1 MNETFLCQSV
11 DCPNKCIVHLFNQ
24 ICLASNER
32 CHIFITNLNFEVII
46 AMDLSQGLQCLLSTV
61 GLPASSLLKAVTA
74 VKDTALKQSR
84 WTVCNLLHK
93 LETFYFTIHCCE
105 MWHESKDYSFLFD
118 CTDPFP
124 TMQRNKLSSAIIRT
138 LPLASAYSI
147 DGFFFIQLCFFV
159 KTSDILGGAP
169 FSLTVPPTQ
178 PAVCDVALSF
188 CVISVVCRQWP

>member
-1 MNETFLCQSV
+1 M
-11 DCPNKCIVHLFNQ
+11 
-24 ICLASNER
+24 
-32 CHIFITNLNFEVII
+32 

-84 WTVCNLLHK
+84 WTTCCTNLKH
-93 LETFYFTIHCCE
+93 YFILQFTVVKCGMKARMMVRH
-105 MWHESKDYSFLFD
+105 SKMTSSFLFD

-188 CVISVVCRQWP
+188 FVISVVCRQWP